1 MLNRMIEIMNRL
13 RPSQAGMTGL
23 ETAIILIAFS
33 TVAAVFGYA
42 ILNAGLYSAERGKET
57 IYAGLSSAKS
67 NLELSGSVTV
77 KTSSGAATEIRFT
90 VRNAIAGTP
99 IDMTPC
105 DGTGTAANKTS
116 ISLAAPSNY
125 LSNVKWNVNK
135 LGANDGDNLLE
146 SGEQFEIVLN
156 MSDLG
161 TGKILGGNIAAND
174 SFSIQ
179 VKPAMGSTI
188 TILRALPSGLDPVID
203 LH

>member
-1 MLNRMIEIMNRL
+1 MSSRMTGAITRL
-13 RPSQAGMTGL
+13 RHSQAGMTGL

-42 ILNAGLYSAERGKET
+42 VLNAGLYSSERGKEAV
-57 IYAGLSSAKS
+57 YAGLSSARS
-67 NLELSGSVTV
+67 NLELAGSETV
-77 KTSSGAATEIRFT
+77 KTSSGAVTEIRFT

-105 DGTGTAANKTS
+105 DGTGTAANETS
-116 ISLAAPSNY
+116 ISLAAPSDY
-125 LSNVKWNVNK
+125 LSNVKWNLNK
-135 LGANDGDNLLE
+135 LGANDGDDLLE

-156 MSDLG
+156 LSDLG
-161 TGKILGGNIAAND
+161 TGKVLSQNIAAND
-174 SFSIQ
+174 RFSIQ

-188 TILRALPSGLDPVID
+188 TIMRTLPSGLDPVID

>member
-1 MLNRMIEIMNRL
+1 MKRL
-13 RPSQAGMTGL
+13 RRSQAGMTGL

-57 IYAGLSSAKS
+57 VYAGLSSAKS
-67 NLELSGSVTV
+67 NLELAGSVTI
-77 KTSSGAATEIRFT
+77 KTSSGAATEICFT

-105 DGTGTAANKTS
+105 DGTGSATNETS
-116 ISLAAPSNY
+116 ISLVAPSDY
-125 LSNVKWNVNK
+125 FSNIKWDVNK

-146 SGEQFEIVLN
+146 SGEQFEVVLILT
-156 MSDLG
+156 DLG
-161 TGKILGGNIAAND
+161 AGKTLGRNITAND

-188 TILRALPSGLDPVID
+188 TIMRALPSGLDPVMD